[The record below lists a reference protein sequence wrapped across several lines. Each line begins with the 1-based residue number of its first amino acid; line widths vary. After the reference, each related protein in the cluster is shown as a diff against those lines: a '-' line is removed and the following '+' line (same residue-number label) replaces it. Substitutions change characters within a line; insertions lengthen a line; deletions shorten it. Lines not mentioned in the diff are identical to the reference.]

1 LSDNYVSKWHNFVI
15 VTYSKYDKSDIY
27 FCGKFIPRTSCKFYY
42 DDVITTSLALWTQ
55 SVSAV
60 FYRPV
65 FFQTPQ
71 VLNSIASHAKMNKFN
86 KQTFLNVKRQTVI
99 FIFQHI
105 FRIHFSIY
113 PNYQQVCEC
122 LMKKRCWW
130 LIVACMCKSLFINT
144 FNFLHRTCIAGL
156 SKHLSPYIGL
166 ISVRMVLAL
175 SPFGHKN
182 WISER
187 CSLQFSLV
195 GNIAIYRPNVYK
207 WHHGDVIK
215 MKLIACI

>member
-1 LSDNYVSKWHNFVI
+1 MTNQTYTFVGNLFQEPAA
-15 VTYSKYDKSDIY
+15 S
-27 FCGKFIPRTSCKFYY
+27 FITMMSSRRHLHFE
-42 DDVITTSLALWTQ
+42 Q
-55 SVSAV
+55 SVSAI

-182 WISER
+182 
-187 CSLQFSLV
+187 
-195 GNIAIYRPNVYK
+195 
-207 WHHGDVIK
+207 
-215 MKLIACI
+215 